1 MTPHR
6 DDLAGWPRFLIERQ
20 SRTQAAE
27 RGAVVPSSEV
37 QEAEVV
43 QHQRLVHVV
52 IVSAIQRQRLVVPR
66 LGVGVLAR
74 QQVHVRQIHEIG
86 SGWLIAAGSA
96 VQRQGIGK
104 GETGR
109 IPVAQFLRDQAN
121 IVLISRR
128 STVISRSFAQLSR
141 LRQELASTAQIA
153 AIHSNRSQGA
163 DGIAQGAVIT
173 NSLGELSASLEVIL
187 SAVGGVRL
195 VESGADVA
203 ECRRRPRRIRELL
216 VAREA
221 LAPIQERRLNPDATQ
236 GVVASAPET
245 VSSHF
250 GASLARG
257 TGSKP
262 RDLSQQKG
270 VAPRQRVGLD

>member
-20 SRTQAAE
+20 RRTQAPEA
-27 RGAVVPSSEV
+27 RGVVPSSEV
-37 QEAEVV
+37 QKTEVV
-43 QHQRLVHVV
+43 QHERLVHVV
-52 IVSAIQRQRLVVPR
+52 IVRAIQRQRLVVAGLG
-66 LGVGVLAR
+66 LGVLTR

-128 STVISRSFAQLSR
+128 STVISCAFAQLSR
-141 LRQELASTAQIA
+141 LRKELAGTAQIA

-163 DGIAQGAVIT
+163 DGVAQGAVIT

-221 LAPIQERRLNPDATQ
+221 LAPIPEPLLKPDAAQ
-236 GVVASAPET
+236 GLVATPPET
-245 VSSHF
+245 VSYDF
-250 GASLARG
+250 GTAFALL
-257 TGSKP
+257 TGIRP
-262 RDLSQQKG
+262 TD
-270 VAPRQRVGLD
+270 P